1 MDHERPAATWQGRPV
16 TGASIALVLVAAV
29 IHASW
34 NLLAKRA
41 RDPFTFLWL
50 ATALAM
56 TWLVPLAAFFAPATV
71 LEVLP
76 AAGISALVH
85 GLYFGTLGEAYRAG
99 DLSRVYPIAR
109 GLGVALAP
117 VLALGATG
125 VVPAPLAAAGI
136 ALVVIAIR
144 TSARLAECPDESGA
158 AADGRARSGASR
170 TAIASLA
177 TRGGA
182 RPSRRGTILA
192 VTTGVLIATY
202 SVVDHGGVAH
212 ASPIPY
218 LAATNAGAL
227 VVSAP
232 FVWRR
237 RDAAREALRHERG
250 PLAGAACLSVTG
262 YLLILYAFRSSPASY
277 VVAMRETS
285 IVVATLLGRFVLHE
299 PVSPRRAAAAL
310 GIVACAAAIALA

>member
-1 MDHERPAATWQGRPV
+1 M
-16 TGASIALVLVAAV
+16 TGVSLALVLSAAV

-56 TWLVPLAAFFAPATV
+56 TWLVPLALAFQPATV
-71 LEVLP
+71 LDVLP
-76 AAGISALVH
+76 AAGVSALVH
-85 GLYFGTLGEAYRAG
+85 GLYFGTLGEAYREG

-117 VLALGATG
+117 ALAMAWTS
-125 VVPAPLAAAGI
+125 VVPAPLAATGI
-136 ALVVIAIR
+136 GLVVI
-144 TSARLAECPDESGA
+144 S
-158 AADGRARSGASR
+158 
-170 TAIASLA
+170 IASLA
-177 TRGGA
+177 TGA
-182 RPSRRGTILA
+182 AGPRPSRRAPVLA
-192 VTTGVLIATY
+192 IATGVLVATY
-202 SVVDHGGVAH
+202 SVVDHGGVAR

-237 RDAAREALRHERG
+237 REALQRAWREERR

-262 YLLILYAFRSSPASY
+262 YLLVLYAFRASPASY

-285 IVVATLLGRFVLHE
+285 IVVAALFGRFLLHE
-299 PVSPRRAAAAL
+299 PVSPRRGAAAL
-310 GIVACAAAIALA
+310 GIVAGAVAIALA